1 MAIRTILA
9 LALAG
14 TALTGCVQEARI
26 AMPSDVAPR
35 TDRVELRGI
44 GAGTRG
50 HFDLGGSPGSFVRGA
65 GRASGFGLV
74 HKQGGGRFSVAGPA
88 GELSGG
94 CDFREDAVKL
104 GDGVQVT
111 ARPFGYRCDFERDG
125 VPIEAFLALD
135 EARGG
140 AAAFRYARTGS
151 LSFEGQRIAIS
162 SIHHFEG
169 SKMPTL
175 TPLGYAFEAEG
186 GQIGA
191 MDLNGSD
198 KILFVPR
205 DPRQREAVLAASL
218 ALAILWDPADSD

>member
-1 MAIRTILA
+1 MATKTILA

-14 TALTGCVQEARI
+14 AALAGCVKEARI
-26 AMPSDVAPR
+26 ALPSDVAPR
-35 TDRVELRGI
+35 TERVDLRGM
-44 GAGTRG
+44 GAGTKGR
-50 HFDLGGSPGSFVRGA
+50 FDLGGSPGQFVRGA

-74 HKQGGGRFSVAGPA
+74 HKAGGGRFSVAGPA

-94 CDFREDAVKL
+94 CDFREEAVKL

-111 ARPFGYRCDFERDG
+111 ARPFAYRCDFARDG
-125 VPIEAFLALD
+125 RPIDAVLRLD
-135 EARGG
+135 AARGG
-140 AAAFRYARTGS
+140 AAAFRYARTGT
-151 LSFEGQRIAIS
+151 LSFEGQRIGIS

-169 SKMPTL
+169 GRMPTL
-175 TPLGYAFEAEG
+175 TPLGYAFAAEG
-186 GQIGA
+186 GPIGA
-191 MDLNGSD
+191 IDLNGTD

>member
-14 TALTGCVQEARI
+14 AALTGCVKDARI
-26 AMPSDVAPR
+26 AMPSELAPR
-35 TDRVELRGI
+35 TERVALRGM

-50 HFDLGGSPGSFVRGA
+50 DFDLGGAPGSFVRGA

-74 HKQGGGRFSVAGPA
+74 RKQGGGRFSVAGPA
-88 GELSGG
+88 GALSGG
-94 CDFREDAVKL
+94 CDFREEAVKL
-104 GDGVQVT
+104 GDGVQLT
-111 ARPFGYRCDFERDG
+111 ARPFAYRCDFERDG
-125 VPIEAFLALD
+125 RPIAAVLTLD

-140 AAAFRYARTGS
+140 AAAFRHARTGS
-151 LSFEGQRIAIS
+151 LNFEGRRIGIK

-169 SKMPTL
+169 GKLPTL
-175 TPLGYAFEAEG
+175 TPLGYAFEADER
-186 GQIGA
+186 QIGA
-191 MDLNGSD
+191 IDLNGTD

>member
-1 MAIRTILA
+1 MANRMILA

-14 TALTGCVQEARI
+14 TALSGCVKEARI

-35 TDRVELRGI
+35 TDRVELRGM

-50 HFDLGGSPGSFVRGA
+50 DFDLGGAPGRFVRGA

-74 HKQGGGRFSVAGPA
+74 HKGGGGRFSVAGPA

-94 CDFREDAVKL
+94 CDFREDKVEL
-104 GDGVQVT
+104 STSVQVT
-111 ARPFGYRCDFERDG
+111 ARPFAYRCDFERDG
-125 VPIEAFLALD
+125 RPIDALLTLD

-140 AAAFRYARTGS
+140 AAAFRYARTGT
-151 LSFEGQRIAIS
+151 LSFEGQRIGIK

-169 SKMPTL
+169 GKLPTL
-175 TPLGYAFEAEG
+175 TPLGYAFEVGG

-191 MDLNGSD
+191 IDLNGGD